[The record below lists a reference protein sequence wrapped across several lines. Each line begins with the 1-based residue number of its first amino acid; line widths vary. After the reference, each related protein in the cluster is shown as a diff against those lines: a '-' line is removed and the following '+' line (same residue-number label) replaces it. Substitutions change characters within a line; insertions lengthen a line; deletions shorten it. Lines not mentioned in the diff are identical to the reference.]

1 MAFSNIDAN
10 TAPLGN
16 LLQIKFSDGIRN
28 QISKDFRDWEMVLKA
43 KVSNSAAREL
53 RFMLLTAFGVD
64 AINYAN
70 PGTIDSVF
78 PSADRS
84 SLQEYTAKFKEIRAT
99 IEVQYD
105 LFERAIMSP
114 EKYGEPIK
122 VEMDSKLS
130 ASKRRLAADFHAD
143 GTGVL
148 GTISAATISGTTVL
162 VDLSQ
167 LDATRGHVGLFEYG
181 QKVVPR
187 AANGGATQA
196 SNAQVGPPAVP
207 NTFSHFVVLQK
218 DRDNQRLTLQ
228 AISTSGAPTT
238 LTAAPAATEV
248 LYRKAQADAADI
260 PNLSSIADY
269 GTATQVMAGL
279 PSLVAADSRV
289 IHGMTMEGAIAS
301 SELDAGGNPIDVRHI
316 QRAMSQVKVKVGQD
330 QYSWKMMV
338 QAPETLDSLIES
350 RETDRR
356 FMSMDDGAR
365 GTKKFV
371 YQHQNDSLECYT
383 SEYCQPKRIY
393 ILPESKAGQKVL
405 EFHGSDFKTVKA
417 PGGGDFHLKPSASG
431 FVATVV
437 SYMQAIGV
445 VICKHPAS
453 VAVIRNFS
461 NS

>member
-1 MAFSNIDAN
+1 MSFSNIDIPA
-10 TAPLGN
+10 LGN

-28 QISKDFRDWEMVLKA
+28 QISKDFRDWEMVLKS

-148 GTISAATISGTTVL
+148 GTVASSTLASPAAVT
-162 VDLSQ
+162 
-167 LDATRGHVGLFEYG
+167 LDSSDTARGHVGLFEYG
-181 QKVVPR
+181 QKVVPKT
-187 AANGGATQA
+187 AAGGASAAT
-196 SNAQVGPPAVP
+196 AVTG
-207 NTFSHFVVLQK
+207 TFSHFVVVQK
-218 DRDNQRLTLQ
+218 DRDNQILTLQ
-228 AISTSGAPTT
+228 AVNTAGAN
-238 LTAAPAATEV
+238 TALSAGPAASEV
-248 LYRKAQADAADI
+248 LYRKAQTDASDI
-260 PNLSSIADY
+260 PNLSSISDY
-269 GTATQVMAGL
+269 GTVTQVMAGL
-279 PSLVAADSRV
+279 PSLVAADGRTV
-289 IHGMTMEGAIAS
+289 HGMTMSGAIAG

-338 QAPETLDSLIES
+338 QAPETLDALIES

-356 FMSMDDGAR
+356 FMTMEDGTR
-365 GTKKFV
+365 GTKKFM

-383 SEYCQPKRIY
+383 SEYCQPKRLY

>member
-1 MAFSNIDAN
+1 MSFSNIDVPA
-10 TAPLGN
+10 LGN

-64 AINYAN
+64 AVNYAN

-84 SLQEYTAKFKEIRAT
+84 SLQEYTAKFKEIRTT

-148 GTISAATISGTTVL
+148 GTVSSCTLASVVTLDVSDSA
-162 VDLSQ
+162 
-167 LDATRGHVGLFEYG
+167 RGHVGLFEYG
-181 QKVVPR
+181 QKVVPKT
-187 AANGGATQA
+187 AAGGASA
-196 SNAQVGPPAVP
+196 AVAATG
-207 NTFSHFVVLQK
+207 TFSHFVVVQK
-218 DRDNQRLTLQ
+218 DRDNQILTLQ
-228 AISTSGAPTT
+228 AVNTAGANTALST
-238 LTAAPAATEV
+238 APAATEV
-248 LYRKAQADAADI
+248 LYRKAQTDAGDI
-260 PNLSSIADY
+260 PNLGSISDY

-279 PSLVAADSRV
+279 PSLVAADGRV
-289 IHGMTMEGAIAS
+289 VHGMTMSGAVAS
-301 SELDAGGNPIDVRHI
+301 TEFDAGGNPIDVRHI

-356 FMSMDDGAR
+356 FMTMEDGTR
-365 GTKKFV
+365 GTKKFM

>member
-1 MAFSNIDAN
+1 MAFTDIDVPA
-10 TAPLGN
+10 LGL

-28 QISKDFRDWEMVLKA
+28 QISKDFRDWEMVLKS

-64 AINYAN
+64 AVNYAN

-84 SLQEYTAKFKEIRAT
+84 SLQEYTAKFKELRAT

-148 GTISAATISGTTVL
+148 GTILSATTAGVVTL
-162 VDLSQ
+162 NSSDS
-167 LDATRGHVGLFEYG
+167 TRGHVGLFEYN

-187 AANGGATQA
+187 AANGGASLA
-196 SNAQVGPPAVP
+196 SNAQVGPPPVP
-207 NTFSHFVVLQK
+207 NTFSHFVVVQK
-218 DRDNQRLTLQ
+218 DRDNQILILQ
-228 AISTSGAPTT
+228 AVDSSGASTT
-238 LTAAPAATEV
+238 LTTAPGAGEV
-248 LYRKAQADAADI
+248 LYRKAQADVNDI
-260 PNLSSIADY
+260 PNLTAINTTTDY
-269 GTATQVMAGL
+269 GTITQVMAGL
-279 PSLVAADSRV
+279 PSLVAADNRK
-289 IHGMTMEGAIAS
+289 IHGMNMTGAIAS
-301 SELDAGGNPIDVRHI
+301 SEFDAGGNPIDVRHI

-356 FMSMDDGAR
+356 FMTMEDGTR
-365 GTKKFV
+365 GTKKFM

>member
-1 MAFSNIDAN
+1 VPK
-10 TAPLGN
+10 TA
-16 LLQIKFSDGIRN
+16 
-28 QISKDFRDWEMVLKA
+28 
-43 KVSNSAAREL
+43 
-53 RFMLLTAFGVD
+53 T
-64 AINYAN
+64 
-70 PGTIDSVF
+70 
-78 PSADRS
+78 
-84 SLQEYTAKFKEIRAT
+84 
-99 IEVQYD
+99 
-105 LFERAIMSP
+105 
-114 EKYGEPIK
+114 
-122 VEMDSKLS
+122 
-130 ASKRRLAADFHAD
+130 
-143 GTGVL
+143 
-148 GTISAATISGTTVL
+148 
-162 VDLSQ
+162 
-167 LDATRGHVGLFEYG
+167 
-181 QKVVPR
+181 
-187 AANGGATQA
+187 GGASATA
-196 SNAQVGPPAVP
+196 AVTG
-207 NTFSHFVVLQK
+207 TFSHFVVVQK
-218 DRDNQRLTLQ
+218 DRDNQILTLQ
-228 AISTSGAPTT
+228 AVNTAGAN
-238 LTAAPAATEV
+238 TALSAGPAATEV
-248 LYRKAQADAADI
+248 LYRKAQTDAADI
-260 PNLSSIADY
+260 PNLSSISDY
-269 GTATQVMAGL
+269 GTVSQVMAGL
-279 PSLVAADSRV
+279 PSLVAADGRV
-289 IHGMTMEGAIAS
+289 VHGMTMSGAIAS
-301 SELDAGGNPIDVRHI
+301 SEFDAGGNPIDVRHI

-356 FMSMDDGAR
+356 FMSMEDGAR

>member
-1 MAFSNIDAN
+1 MAFSNIDAV

-148 GTISAATISGTTVL
+148 GTIASATLGSGTSPSL
-162 VDLSQ
+162 VPQ
-167 LDATRGHVGLFEYG
+167 QITLDASDSARGHVGLFEYG

-187 AANGGATQA
+187 NIAGTGTATVAA
-196 SNAQVGPPAVP
+196 VGV
-207 NTFSHFVVLQK
+207 FSHFVVIQK
-218 DRDNQRLTLQ
+218 ERDNQVLVLQ
-228 AISTSGAPTT
+228 AYNTAGVGTALTT
-238 LTAAPAATEV
+238 APAATES
-248 LYRKAQADAADI
+248 LYRKAQVDASDA
-260 PNLSSIADY
+260 PNLASIADY

-279 PSLVAADSRV
+279 PSLVAADGRT
-289 IHGMTMEGAIAS
+289 IHGMQMSGAIAS

-356 FMSMDDGAR
+356 FMSMGDGAR

>member
-1 MAFSNIDAN
+1 MSFSNIDVPA
-10 TAPLGN
+10 LGN

-70 PGTIDSVF
+70 PGQLDSAF

-84 SLQEYTAKFKEIRAT
+84 SLSEYTAKFKQIRAT
-99 IEVQYD
+99 IEVQQD

-130 ASKRRLAADFHAD
+130 ASKRRLAADFHQD
-143 GTGVL
+143 GTGAL
-148 GTISAATISGTTVL
+148 GTIASQSLSSGKAVVQLSAADT
-162 VDLSQ
+162 
-167 LDATRGHVGLFEYG
+167 ARGHAGMFEYG
-181 QKVVPR
+181 ARVVHY
-187 AANGGATQA
+187 AANGGAG
-196 SNAQVGPPAVP
+196 SAVTVSAG
-207 NTFSHFVVLQK
+207 TFSHFTVQERSRDLQ
-218 DRDNQRLTLQ
+218 QVTLQ
-228 AISTSGAPTT
+228 AINTSGTAVNVTAWTPTAGE
-238 LTAAPAATEV
+238 L
-248 LYRKAQADAADI
+248 LYRKGQADNSDI
-260 PNLSSIADY
+260 PNTTSVADY
-269 GTATQVMAGL
+269 GTVTQVMAGL
-279 PSLVAADSRV
+279 PSLVAADGRV
-289 IHGMTMEGAIAS
+289 IHGMTMSGATAGT
-301 SELDAGGNPIDVRHI
+301 EFDAGGNPIDVRHI
-316 QRAMSQVKVKVGQD
+316 QRVMSQVKVKVGQD

-338 QAPETLDSLIES
+338 QAPESLDSLIES

-356 FMSMDDGAR
+356 FNTMEDGTR
-365 GTKKFV
+365 GTKKFM

-383 SEYCQPKRIY
+383 SEYCLPKRIY
-393 ILPESKAGQKVL
+393 VLPEQKSGQKVL

-437 SYMQAIGV
+437 SYLQAIGV

-453 VAVIRNFS
+453 VAVIRNFT